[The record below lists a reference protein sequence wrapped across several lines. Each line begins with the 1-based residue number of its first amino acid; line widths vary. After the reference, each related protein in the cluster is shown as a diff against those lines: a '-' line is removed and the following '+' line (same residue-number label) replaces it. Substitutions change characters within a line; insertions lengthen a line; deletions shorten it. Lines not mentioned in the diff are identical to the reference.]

1 MVAYGVGG
9 ERLPSRRSLPCAG
22 RPDNV
27 IGEGCYGRAQMSED
41 DAQPLHRSIGGSTR
55 EAIPNL
61 NQHIRV
67 GTDRGKGLQICE

>member
-1 MVAYGVGG
+1 
-9 ERLPSRRSLPCAG
+9 
-22 RPDNV
+22 
-27 IGEGCYGRAQMSED
+27 MSED